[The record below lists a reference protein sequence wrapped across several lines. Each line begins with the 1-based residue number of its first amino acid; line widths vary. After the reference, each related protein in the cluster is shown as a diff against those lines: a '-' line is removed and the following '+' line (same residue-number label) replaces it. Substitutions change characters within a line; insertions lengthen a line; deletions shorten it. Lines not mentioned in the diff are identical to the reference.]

1 MPVVWSRESLDLIPL
16 GPRAMGWYANAN
28 IEYILDQNGSEV
40 LDVLP
45 VLPKKKQFRQESR
58 LELAIAEAKETI
70 REKVVEP
77 VREKVRAGAEPV
89 WNKVSGVMSMAVD
102 LAEKMADATWNRLP
116 VNLRR
121 TMVITV
127 TAAVLWACNAAD
139 AMGVPSQVPDGGT
152 DLPRP
157 GVTVVDEEETAVPTP
172 SRPDLS
178 QGAGGRYSDG
188 QIKLIENGQFR
199 GQEEVLS
206 RWVKDYWGLAENRPF
221 NPESVD
227 LHYIYV
233 FDNKNRARAGVL
245 LQAGGDYAGRTFTIP
260 IKDGQYMQTP
270 PNPSGG
276 EFDIPTGFG
285 PLELSGGNEELVL
298 GYRLGAWVRLDQAGN
313 VAETLNLKTAQWEKV
328 GVVKPVVTEV
338 PQPTSETG
346 IVVDAADPY
355 KVVLNGVSAEEIK
368 KADADK
374 SGELAPKLDPGAYWG
389 LENKELNYSQKVSL
403 ADKTYLLYKDE
414 TDKVQMGV
422 RVETGE
428 VLRMN
433 RSEWID
439 PESGYKTTVY
449 LATENEWTRD
459 RGWQFPMNEAEPGV
473 IARGF
478 FTEIFAWNNIYTNYY
493 NSLLQQLS
501 ENGMASFDINHMS
514 LEQVKNYR
522 FNLDGEYLKPVEI
535 LRKDLAVL
543 TDGEKLKMQLGW
555 KMGGKVAIGKSE
567 TTLLVDATYDK
578 WMPSGSWTTRDQ
590 WFTGH
595 SFHQI
600 SQADDGTVGIFV
612 RLNEKIISRNWG
624 GRFIGKWFGGLVREI
639 MMGSK
644 FSGIGTKGEIY
655 VIRSLQDPL
664 FFSLCGPELDLYLK
678 QLEKVNGGIY
688 SGFYTRQVPPRADV
702 IHETPECGVATLRR

>member
-89 WNKVSGVMSMAVD
+89 WYEVSGVMSMAVD

-199 GQEEVLS
+199 RQEEVLS

-276 EFDIPTGFG
+276 EFNIPPGFG

-389 LENKELNYSQKVSL
+389 
-403 ADKTYLLYKDE
+403 
-414 TDKVQMGV
+414 
-422 RVETGE
+422 
-428 VLRMN
+428 
-433 RSEWID
+433 
-439 PESGYKTTVY
+439 
-449 LATENEWTRD
+449 WTRD

-567 TTLLVDATYDK
+567 TTLLVDA
-578 WMPSGSWTTRDQ
+578 
-590 WFTGH
+590 
-595 SFHQI
+595 
-600 SQADDGTVGIFV
+600 
-612 RLNEKIISRNWG
+612 
-624 GRFIGKWFGGLVREI
+624 
-639 MMGSK
+639 
-644 FSGIGTKGEIY
+644 
-655 VIRSLQDPL
+655 
-664 FFSLCGPELDLYLK
+664 
-678 QLEKVNGGIY
+678 
-688 SGFYTRQVPPRADV
+688 
-702 IHETPECGVATLRR
+702 